1 MSSKLIKMIKLSGQF
16 AQLLLNCV
24 SLMRSF
30 ENFGNIKCNRYSS
43 WLMLRV
49 RLFVKYVNALT
60 GLITC
65 ALDPRIWWLSFK
77 IISWCII
84 AILSYRSTII
94 YSFKLPCR
102 LMSDVIML
110 SCKIKCCHV
119 IIIKIFSAQLFTS
132 ITHTSISTCE
142 IIKREIDTE
151 IRLYFANKI
160 MKRLHTPFTNI
171 QSNFVI

>member
-60 GLITC
+60 GLI
-65 ALDPRIWWLSFK
+65 PV
-77 IISWCII
+77 
-84 AILSYRSTII
+84 
-94 YSFKLPCR
+94 P
-102 LMSDVIML
+102 
-110 SCKIKCCHV
+110 
-119 IIIKIFSAQLFTS
+119 
-132 ITHTSISTCE
+132 
-142 IIKREIDTE
+142 
-151 IRLYFANKI
+151 
-160 MKRLHTPFTNI
+160 
-171 QSNFVI
+171 